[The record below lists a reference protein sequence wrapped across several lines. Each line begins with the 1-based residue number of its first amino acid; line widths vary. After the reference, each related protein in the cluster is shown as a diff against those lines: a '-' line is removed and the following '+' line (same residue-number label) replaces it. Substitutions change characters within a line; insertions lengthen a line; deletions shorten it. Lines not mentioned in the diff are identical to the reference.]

1 MYVRKINEVSK
12 TVIDKKFDKILKN
25 KKALIQTSFKKI
37 KFSIIDINVAYELMK
52 SEIKNNSG
60 LIRGE
65 KFNKYGNVQKI

>member
-65 KFNKYGNVQKI
+65 KI